1 VSDLAKL
8 VDWLRRL
15 EAVADAVRS
24 WRSSC
29 LQPFS
34 NRLGLGILESV
45 IGQNLVEILGRP
57 E

>member
-1 VSDLAKL
+1 MSDLAKL